1 MFVIREAQFDALG
14 AARREDFVRTM
25 MDSLRDRY
33 AVAAEMT
40 AAALR
45 ELVDDGITAAE
56 SYGLFADVDIAPFLG
71 CRVVYGPEFPVGDD
85 DDWAR
90 EILDDPSLDADD
102 KALRLEAQLEL
113 LDAAAADDE

>member
-1 MFVIREAQFDALG
+1 MQG
-14 AARREDFVRTM
+14 SST
-25 MDSLRDRY
+25 S
-33 AVAAEMT
+33 
-40 AAALR
+40 
-45 ELVDDGITAAE
+45 E
-56 SYGLFADVDIAPFLG
+56 SCFCQDTADVGTPFLG